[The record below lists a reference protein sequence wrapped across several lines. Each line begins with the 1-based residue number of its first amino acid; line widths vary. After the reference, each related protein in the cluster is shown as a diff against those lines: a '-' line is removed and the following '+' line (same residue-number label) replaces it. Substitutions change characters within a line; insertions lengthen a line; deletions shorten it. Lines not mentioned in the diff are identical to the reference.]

1 MRFIGLVSVIAL
13 LFVMASCG
21 NSGGR
26 DGYFTSDYP
35 VMHGTYAYDFH
46 VTGDTSNVVGT
57 IVNENFIQH
66 LSTTNDG
73 AAISAYDGF
82 GRVYAGTFSNTDGA
96 FTLSTDDPWQ
106 NQVIDITITGNF
118 DEVQQTGS
126 GNFTMTFVSGFSAND
141 GVVVTGTWAS
151 ERV

>member
-13 LFVMASCG
+13 LLVMASCG

-46 VTGDTSNVVGT
+46 VTGDAGNVVGT
-57 IVNENFIQH
+57 LVNENFIQH

-82 GRVYAGTFSNTDGA
+82 GRVYAGTFSNVQGA
-96 FTLSTDDPWQ
+96 FTVSTDDPWQ
-106 NQVIDITITGNF
+106 RQVIEFTIAGNF
-118 DEVQQTGS
+118 DGTEQAGS
-126 GNFTMTFVSGFSAND
+126 GTFTMTFKSGFGTND
-141 GVVVTGTWAS
+141 GAVVTGTWAS
-151 ERV
+151 EKV